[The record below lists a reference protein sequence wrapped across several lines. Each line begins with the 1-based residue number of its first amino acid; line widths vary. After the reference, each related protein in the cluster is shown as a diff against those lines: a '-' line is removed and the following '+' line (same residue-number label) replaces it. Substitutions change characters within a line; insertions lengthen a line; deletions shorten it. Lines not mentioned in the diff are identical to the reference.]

1 MNSVATDLLPWMPWM
16 PLQTASKDVFIPR
29 LPGLYRLRRAGG
41 SNLDY
46 IGQTGVGLRQRV
58 AMLHGIYE
66 DTMPYRDPHTAGP
79 GLWALRHRSSCEF
92 EVSVVPIQ
100 GSVTWRK
107 GLEAL
112 AIGLYRQEHRSSPT
126 VQFGRMPAG
135 YQPSSPN
142 NAHLAKLG
150 LLVRG
155 GMAPDIELICHAP
168 GVAPAGPLGELVQA
182 KDWNG
187 HVWSDWASVA
197 SLPKSSANDDGLYR
211 IRGDCDH
218 SLLYV
223 GQGRLPARPLQHLA
237 KMKRPEHLQGSIF
250 AAQSRLEVSWIAN
263 AAWLPHQRLELVND
277 MIAAHVAFQNRV
289 PTAQFLG

>member
-1 MNSVATDLLPWMPWM
+1 
-16 PLQTASKDVFIPR
+16 
-29 LPGLYRLRRAGG
+29 
-41 SNLDY
+41 
-46 IGQTGVGLRQRV
+46 
-58 AMLHGIYE
+58 MLHGIYE

-79 GLWALRHRSSCEF
+79 GLRALRHTSSCEF
-92 EVSVVPIQ
+92 EVSVVPIE
-100 GSVTWRK
+100 GSAAWRK

-135 YQPSSPN
+135 YQPSSSN
-142 NAHLAKLG
+142 NAHLATLG
-150 LLVRG
+150 LLVHG

-168 GVAPAGPLGELVQA
+168 GVASAGPLGALVQA

-211 IRGDCDH
+211 IRGDCDP

-237 KMKRPEHLQGSIF
+237 KMKHPEHPQGSIF
-250 AAQSRLEVSWIAN
+250 AAQSRLEVSWIVN
-263 AAWLPHQRLELVND
+263 AAWLPHQRLELEND
-277 MIAAHVAFQNRV
+277 RIAAHVACRNCA
-289 PTAQFLG
+289 PSAQFLG